1 MTRFK
6 LDHPSQRSAAAYFIQ
21 TKAPDGWVVEIKEA
35 TRNSEQNAALH
46 AMLTDISNQVKWH
59 GQSFPV
65 EVWKRLCMASYL
77 RESGGKP
84 LLVPSL
90 DGNGVD
96 IIFERTS
103 HLSVKKCAEL
113 IQWVEAF
120 GAEQGVKFRTNR
132 EF

>member
-1 MTRFK
+1 MKHYK
-6 LDHPSQRSAAAYFIQ
+6 LNTPRDKAQAAYAIQ
-21 TKAPDGWVVEIKEA
+21 TAPDGYVVEIKES

-46 AMLTDISNQVKWH
+46 AMLTDISQQVKWH

-65 EVWKRLCMASYL
+65 EVWKRLCMAAWL
-77 RESGGKP
+77 RESGGNP

-113 IQWVEAF
+113 IQWVECF

-132 EF
+132 EY